1 MGKSL
6 IQQARG
12 KGGPAYRSL
21 SFRFKGDAKMR
32 APQAKQLQGTITD
45 FVHCPGHSAPMAEIQ
60 YEDGE
65 ICLLIA
71 PEGAKVGDKVTM
83 GAGAT
88 PEINPGNVLSLKDI
102 PEGTPIYNVELQP
115 GDGGRFCRSSGVF
128 ARVVS
133 KTESF
138 VTLML
143 PSKKLKNL
151 PIDCR
156 AIIGMVAGGGR
167 VEKPF
172 LKAGTRHHKA
182 RARNKRYRRQSAAA
196 QNAVDHPFGNKR
208 TSRKAKQRPVGHF
221 APPGRKVGKMWPRR
235 TGRRK

>member
-12 KGGPAYRSL
+12 KGGPAYRAL
-21 SFRFKGDAKMR
+21 SFRYKGDSKIR
-32 APQAKQLQGTITD
+32 APTAQLIQGTIVD

-60 YEDGE
+60 YDDGE
-65 ICLLIA
+65 TCLLLA
-71 PEGAKVGDKVTM
+71 PEGMKVGDKVSL
-83 GAGAT
+83 GPGSA
-88 PEINPGNVLSLKDI
+88 PEFGNVLALQDI
-102 PEGTPIYNVELQP
+102 PEGTPVFNVELQP

-133 KTESF
+133 KAPGY
-138 VTLML
+138 VTILL

-151 PIDCR
+151 PAQCR
-156 AIIGMVAGGGR
+156 AMIGVVSGGGR

-172 LKAGTRHHKA
+172 LKVGSRHHKA
-182 RARNKRYRRQSAAA
+182 RARNKRYPRQSAAA
-196 QNAVDHPFGNKR
+196 QNAADHPFGNKR

-235 TGRRK
+235 TGRKK

>member
-12 KGGPAYRSL
+12 KGGPVYRSS
-21 SFRFKGDAKMR
+21 SFKFKGDAKLHKSL
-32 APQAKQLQGTITD
+32 ADKLLQGTIID
-45 FVHCPGHSAPMAEIQ
+45 FVHCPGHTAPLAEIE
-60 YEDGE
+60 YDDGE
-65 ICLLIA
+65 TCLLIA
-71 PEGAKVGDKVTM
+71 PEGVKIGDKVAL
-83 GAGAT
+83 GPGAT
-88 PEINPGNVLSLKDI
+88 AEPGNVLMLRDV
-102 PEGTPIYNVELQP
+102 PEGTPVFNIELVP

-133 KTESF
+133 KTEDA
-138 VTLML
+138 VTLIL

-151 PIDCR
+151 PASCR
-156 AIIGMVAGGGR
+156 AMIGMVAGGGR

-172 LKAGTRHHKA
+172 LKAGTKHHKM
-182 RARNKRYRRQSAAA
+182 RARNKRYPRQSAAA

-235 TGRRK
+235 TGRKK

>member
-12 KGGPAYRSL
+12 KGGPVYRSL
-21 SFRFKGDAKMR
+21 SFRFKSDSKMR
-32 APQAKQLQGTITD
+32 SVAEGKSLQGTIVD
-45 FVHCPGHSAPMAEIQ
+45 FVHCPGHSAPMAEIK

-65 ICLLIA
+65 TCLVLA
-71 PEGAKVGDKVTM
+71 PEGMKVGDKITM
-83 GAGAT
+83 GAGAAA
-88 PEINPGNVLSLKDI
+88 EPGNVLALKDI
-102 PEGTPIYNVELQP
+102 PEGTPVYNVELQP

-128 ARVVS
+128 ARVIA
-133 KTESF
+133 KTDQF
-138 VTLML
+138 VTIML
-143 PSKKLKNL
+143 PSKKLKNM
-151 PIDCR
+151 PAGCR
-156 AIIGMVAGGGR
+156 AIIGIVSGGGR
-167 VEKPF
+167 TEKPF

-182 RARNKRYRRQSAAA
+182 RARNKRYPRQSAAA

-235 TGRRK
+235 TGRKS

>member
-12 KGGPAYRSL
+12 KGGPVYRSL
-21 SFRFKGDAKMR
+21 SFRFKSDAKMR
-32 APQAKQLQGTITD
+32 APEAKLMQGKIID
-45 FVHCPGHSAPMAEIQ
+45 FVHCPGHTAPLAEVK

-65 ICLLIA
+65 TSLLIA
-71 PEGAKVGDKVTM
+71 PEGMKIGDTVTLGQ
-83 GAGAT
+83 GAEVA
-88 PEINPGNVLSLKDI
+88 PGNVLALKDI
-102 PEGTPIYNVELQP
+102 PEGTPVFNVELRP

-128 ARVVS
+128 ARIVAKAPDS
-133 KTESF
+133 
-138 VTLML
+138 VTVLL

-151 PIDCR
+151 PALCR

-172 LKAGTRHHKA
+172 LKAGTRHHKL
-182 RARNKRYRRQSAAA
+182 RARNKRYPNPSAAA

-208 TSRKAKQRPVGHF
+208 TSRKATQRPAGHF
-221 APPGRKVGKMWPRR
+221 APPGRKVGKLWPRR
-235 TGRRK
+235 TGRKK

>member
-12 KGGPAYRSL
+12 KGGPVYRSL
-21 SFRFKGDAKMR
+21 SFRFKGDAKMLPP
-32 APQAKQLQGTITD
+32 AEKQIAGIIVD
-45 FVHCPGHSAPMAEIQ
+45 FVHCPGHSAPLAEIE
-60 YEDGE
+60 YEDGQT
-65 ICLLIA
+65 CLLIA
-71 PEGAKVGDKVTM
+71 PEGAKVGDKVVIGGT
-83 GAGAT
+83 AEA
-88 PEINPGNVLSLKDI
+88 NPGNVLALRDI
-102 PEGTPIYNVELQP
+102 PEGTPVYNIELQP

-128 ARVVS
+128 ARIVAKS
-133 KTESF
+133 GDF
-138 VTLML
+138 VTLLL

-151 PIDCR
+151 PSNCR
-156 AIIGMVAGGGR
+156 AIVGMVAGGGR

-182 RARNKRYRRQSAAA
+182 RARNKRYPRQSAAA
-196 QNAVDHPFGNKR
+196 QNAADHPFGNKR

-235 TGRRK
+235 TGRKK

>member
-12 KGGPAYRSL
+12 KGGPVYRSL

-32 APQAKQLQGTITD
+32 AAEVKPIQGTIID
-45 FVHCPGHSAPMAEIQ
+45 FVHCPGHSAPMAEIK

-65 ICLLIA
+65 ISLLIA
-71 PEGAKVGDKVTM
+71 PEGAKIGDKVTM
-83 GAGAT
+83 GAGA
-88 PEINPGNVLSLKDI
+88 EITQGNVLALKDI
-102 PEGTPIYNVELQP
+102 PEGTPVFNVELQP

-128 ARVVS
+128 ARVVA

-138 VTLML
+138 VTLLL

-151 PIDCR
+151 HGDCR
-156 AIIGMVAGGGR
+156 AIIGIVAGSGR

-182 RARNKRYRRQSAAA
+182 RARNKRYPRQSAAA
-196 QNAVDHPFGNKR
+196 QNAADHPFGNKR

-221 APPGRKVGKMWPRR
+221 APPGRKVGKMWPRQ

>member
-12 KGGPAYRSL
+12 KGGPVYRSL
-21 SFRFKGDAKMR
+21 SFRFKGDAKLR
-32 APQAKQLQGTITD
+32 APQEKQIIGIITD
-45 FVHCPGHSAPMAEIQ
+45 FVHCPGHSAPLAEIE
-60 YEDGE
+60 YDDGE

-71 PEGAKVGDKVTM
+71 PEGAKVGDKVSIGGT
-83 GAGAT
+83 AE
-88 PEINPGNVLSLKDI
+88 PSPGNVLSLKNI
-102 PEGTPIYNVELQP
+102 PEGTPVYNIELQP

-128 ARVVS
+128 ARIVA
-133 KTESF
+133 KTDSF
-138 VTLML
+138 VTLLL
-143 PSKKLKNL
+143 PSKKLKN
-151 PIDCR
+151 INGDCR

-182 RARNKRYRRQSAAA
+182 RARNKRYPRQSAAA

-208 TSRKAKQRPVGHF
+208 TSRKAKQRAVGHF
-221 APPGRKVGKMWPRR
+221 APPGRKVGKMWPKR
-235 TGRRK
+235 TGPKK

>member
-12 KGGPAYRSL
+12 KGGPAYRAL
-21 SFRFKGDAKMR
+21 SFRYKSDSKLR
-32 APQAKQLQGTITD
+32 APTEKLLQGTITD
-45 FVHCPGHSAPMAEIQ
+45 FVHCPGHSAPLAEIE

-65 ICLLIA
+65 TCLLIA
-71 PEGAKVGDKVTM
+71 PEGAKIGDKVFI
-83 GAGAT
+83 GAGA
-88 PEINPGNVLSLKDI
+88 EIAPGNVLSLKDI
-102 PEGTPIYNVELQP
+102 PEGTPVYNIELQP

-128 ARVVS
+128 ARIVA
-133 KTESF
+133 KTANY
-138 VTLML
+138 VTLLL

-151 PIDCR
+151 HADCR
-156 AIIGMVAGGGR
+156 AIVGIVSGGGR

-172 LKAGTRHHKA
+172 LKAGTKHHKA
-182 RARNKRYRRQSAAA
+182 RARNKRYPRQSAAA

-208 TSRKAKQRPVGHF
+208 TSRKAKQRAVGHF
-221 APPGRKVGKMWPRR
+221 APPGRKVGKFWPKR

>member
-12 KGGPAYRSL
+12 KGGPVYRSL
-21 SFRFKGDAKMR
+21 SFRFKGDARMR
-32 APQAKQLQGTITD
+32 PPAEKQIAGTIVD
-45 FVHCPGHSAPMAEIQ
+45 FVHCPGHSAPLAEIE
-60 YEDGE
+60 YDDGQT
-65 ICLLIA
+65 CMLIA
-71 PEGAKVGDKVTM
+71 PEGAKVGDRVVL
-83 GAGAT
+83 GGQAE
-88 PEINPGNVLSLKDI
+88 PNPGSVLALKDI
-102 PEGTPIYNVELQP
+102 PEGMPVYNIELQP

-128 ARVVS
+128 ARIVA

-138 VTLML
+138 VTLLL

-151 PIDCR
+151 PAECR
-156 AIIGMVAGGGR
+156 AIIGMPAGGGR

-182 RARNKRYRRQSAAA
+182 RARNKRYPRQSAAA

-208 TSRKAKQRPVGHF
+208 TSRKAKQRPVGRF
-221 APPGRKVGKMWPRR
+221 APPGRKVGKFWPRR